1 MGDIDAIRRDQALR
15 DLMLYA
21 GVICAVVAL
30 TLAVWDIWDGRRRK

>member
-1 MGDIDAIRRDQALR
+1 MR

-30 TLAVWDIWDGRRRK
+30 VLAVWDIWDRRKK